1 VSARVGRGGARAG
14 LRAGAAL
21 LLALLAGGPL
31 AAQSLRHDSSLPIEI
46 TADRLEVL
54 QQQQLATFSGNVD
67 AVQGD
72 LVLSADQLRVYY
84 DQADAPAGAGAGGGR
99 SIRRIEAVGNVF
111 VTSPRETAAGEFGT
125 YEVATSLITLE
136 GQVVLTQDD
145 NVIRGQRLEVDLAS
159 GRSQV
164 FAAVPSAQG
173 GGPGERVRAIFTPQG
188 ERPAP
193 AGGPAPDA
201 GADAPAE
208 PAPSQ

>member
-1 VSARVGRGGARAG
+1 VSARVGRAGARAG

-31 AAQSLRHDSSLPIEI
+31 TAQSLRHDSSLPIEI

-84 DQADAPAGAGAGGGR
+84 DQADAPAGAAAAGGGR
-99 SIRRIEAVGNVF
+99 AIRRIEAVGNVF
-111 VTSPRETAAGEFGT
+111 VTSPRETAAGEFGI
-125 YEVATSLITLE
+125 YDVATSLITLE

-164 FAAVPSAQG
+164 FAAVPSAEG

-188 ERPAP
+188 EPPAP
-193 AGGPAPDA
+193 AAGPAPGAGSDA
-201 GADAPAE
+201 